1 MNFAAKCGESEDA
14 GGGMRLSS
22 SAGGILAAQF
32 VASPQLTPSAR
43 RKRGSSMT
51 DFLLDLIEPDALS
64 RTGRLVAWVAG
75 GLIGVVVA
83 IAALVLLGAEIL

>member
-1 MNFAAKCGESEDA
+1 
-14 GGGMRLSS
+14 
-22 SAGGILAAQF
+22 
-32 VASPQLTPSAR
+32 
-43 RKRGSSMT
+43 MT